1 MILFFRNA
9 RFAGK
14 AILAASRT
22 WSFFFHS
29 LLHSSTLPSPSCPT
43 DRSTAATWRTRGVN
57 CITVSSILKPI
68 PSAPNGLTGLYSITD
83 CGTLLTVPP
92 PTSTS
97 LSSFHLSPNL
107 VGNCSLGLGVRGQY
121 KASFLFFFFFGF
133 KNQMSS
139 FLPDLRFLQAEK
151 RKKASC
157 DRPRTQYHTEIMFDT
172 WNQENPPK
180 LLESLP
186 VHESGLFFYSYLLF
200 KSQIRSQVH

>member
-1 MILFFRNA
+1 MVFL
-9 RFAGK
+9 
-14 AILAASRT
+14 LPQPPPL
-22 WSFFFHS
+22 FHS
-29 LLHSSTLPSPSCPT
+29 SFSFVSHRPVHRSNMAYTRRQLHYCF
-43 DRSTAATWRTRGVN
+43 
-57 CITVSSILKPI
+57 IYIKPI
-68 PSAPNGLTGLYSITD
+68 PSAPYGLTGLYSITD

-97 LSSFHLSPNL
+97 LSSSHLSPNL

-121 KASFLFFFFFGF
+121 KAYFLFFFFFGF
-133 KNQMSS
+133 KNQMTS

>member
-57 CITVSSILKPI
+57 CITVSSILNPFH
-68 PSAPNGLTGLYSITD
+68 PPHTD
-83 CGTLLTVPP
+83 SQDCIRSLIVEHCWQYLLLRQL
-92 PTSTS
+92 

-121 KASFLFFFFFGF
+121 KATFLIFFFFGF
-133 KNQMSS
+133 NNQMSS

-172 WNQENPPK
+172 WNQKKP
-180 LLESLP
+180 
-186 VHESGLFFYSYLLF
+186 
-200 KSQIRSQVH
+200 SQAP